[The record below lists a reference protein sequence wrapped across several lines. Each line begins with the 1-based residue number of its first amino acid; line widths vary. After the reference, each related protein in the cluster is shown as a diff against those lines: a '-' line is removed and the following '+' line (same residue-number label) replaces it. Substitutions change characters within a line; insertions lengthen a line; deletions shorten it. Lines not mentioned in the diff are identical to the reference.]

1 MKKLLASFIVVF
13 LFAVSPIFA
22 QEAAEDHLA
31 FMGIPITGNVDSFAK
46 NLAKKGFTKNASLS
60 SDEMLC
66 LTGKF
71 TNKEVVVALV
81 SSEKT
86 NDIFRVGVMYEPQT
100 SWELLSKRY
109 DYLVDLFS
117 KKYGSPEKS
126 IKELGSGYDGNLCIM
141 GFHLEESKYAT
152 SWSLP
157 NGIIQIFINTVS
169 SDSASIII
177 VYEDAAGAQSLSNES
192 MDDI

>member
-46 NLAKKGFTKNASLS
+46 NLAKKGFTKDANLS
-60 SDEMLC
+60 SDEYLL

-71 TNKEVVVALV
+71 TNREVVVMLEF
-81 SSEKT
+81 SEKT
-86 NDIFRVGVMYEPQT
+86 NDIFRVFVVYESQT
-100 SWELLSKRY
+100 SWELLSNNY
-109 DYLVDLFS
+109 DYLVDLYS
-117 KKYGSPEKS
+117 KKYGSPVKS
-126 IKELGSGYDGNLCIM
+126 VKELDSDYDDSHHIM
-141 GFHLEESKYAT
+141 GFHLEKSKYLT
-152 SWSLP
+152 YWSLS
-157 NGIIQIFINTVS
+157 NGFILISINALS
-169 SDSASIII
+169 EDSANVSI
-177 VYEDAAGAQSLSNES
+177 VYEDAARTQSLSNEF